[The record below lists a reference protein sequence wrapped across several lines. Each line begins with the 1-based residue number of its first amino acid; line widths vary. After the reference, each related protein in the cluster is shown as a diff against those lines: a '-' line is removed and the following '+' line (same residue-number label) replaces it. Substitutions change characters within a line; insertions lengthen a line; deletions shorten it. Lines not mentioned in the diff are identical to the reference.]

1 MVGVACIL
9 LSWYLWIVKVQG
21 KNMVEEGLRIMMEN
35 TEMPCGCWDR
45 AVGSLEG
52 QILENPGESSPP
64 GHGLY
69 NALILF

>member
-1 MVGVACIL
+1 
-9 LSWYLWIVKVQG
+9 
-21 KNMVEEGLRIMMEN
+21 MVEECLRIMMEN